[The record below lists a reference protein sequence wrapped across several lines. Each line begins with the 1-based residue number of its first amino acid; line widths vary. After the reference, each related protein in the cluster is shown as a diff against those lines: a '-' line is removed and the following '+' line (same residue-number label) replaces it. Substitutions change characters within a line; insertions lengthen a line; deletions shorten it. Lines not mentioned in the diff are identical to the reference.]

1 MPCGSMWK
9 ISHRLMKVTGGLVMV
24 LVLAFWVTPKD
35 AGAAVTNLTP
45 AETWVMQQVAS
56 GWVADLQARFGQ
68 GEEPRQLRGAFVE
81 ALLTNELPGFKAHRR
96 GVSIKGAIIN
106 DIISLQS
113 AEVPL
118 AVELVDCRFAGVVNF
133 SYCQFKKSLTLDR
146 SHLKGW
152 ANFNGIKVESDAFFN
167 GAIFEDGASFE
178 GAAIA
183 GRLSARGVRFPHP
196 KLGANFN
203 NIQVGNDVD
212 FMNGVFQAGTFFSR
226 MRVQGNLSIFQASF
240 ADSVFFEGSDI
251 GGNLNAIEAHFANPK
266 TPVFLTN
273 VKVGQRGFFTN
284 LVAPAGISMA
294 MAHFLDLFVGSTDP
308 AKTMA
313 YQQLTLDYAVVDRV
327 CDLRNLILDNL
338 SAKKFLGKD
347 LVWLDNVQVKDT
359 AHLESGSY
367 QTLMLINVK
376 WPATPNHVW
385 LDDMT
390 YQNISARRQVNEE
403 APGDWR
409 RLLELANISNFNTQ
423 NYVQLESYFQRR
435 GDKGRADTVY
445 IEGKRRETLQ
455 KWWHPYNL
463 ATLIFWDGLAGYG
476 KKPARTLWVSLL
488 IVFMGTFVF
497 DYRNFDPNFLGGWNW
512 LLQGNRYKTMAVQFF
527 LSLDEFLPGVDLGL
541 AKLWQISKLSFPTLL
556 YYHFHK
562 ICGWIL
568 IPIGLAAVLTQFK

>member
-1 MPCGSMWK
+1 MLK
-9 ISHRLMKVTGGLVMV
+9 LMKQGVGWVWAAII
-24 LVLAFWVTPKD
+24 LAAWINPSG
-35 AGAAVTNLTP
+35 AHAAVTGLTP
-45 AETWVMQQVAS
+45 VETWVMQQVAS
-56 GWVADLQARFGQ
+56 GLVADLQVRFGPAK
-68 GEEPRQLRGAFVE
+68 ESRQLRGAFVE

-96 GVSIKGAIIN
+96 GVSLKGAVISDYIN
-106 DIISLQS
+106 LQS

-118 AVELVDCRFAGVVNF
+118 AVELVDCRFTGGVNF
-133 SYCQFKKSLTLDR
+133 SYCQFKKSLSLDQ
-146 SHLKGW
+146 SQVKGW

-167 GAIFEDGASFE
+167 GSVFEEGASFE

-183 GRLSARGVRFPHP
+183 GRLSAREVRFEHP
-196 KLGANFN
+196 KLGPNFN

-212 FMNGVFQAGTFFSR
+212 FMNGVFRAATFFSR
-226 MRVQGNLSIFQASF
+226 MRIQGNFSIFQASF
-240 ADSVFFEGSDI
+240 ADSAFFEGSDI
-251 GGNLNAIEAHFANPK
+251 GGNLNAIQASFTNSK

-284 LVAPAGISMA
+284 LVSPAGISMA

-308 AKTMA
+308 SKTLA

-327 CDLRNLILDNL
+327 CDLRNLELDNL

-347 LVWLDNVQVKDT
+347 LVWLDNVQIKDA

-367 QTLMLINVK
+367 QTLMLIKVK
-376 WPATPNHVW
+376 WPTLSNHVW

-390 YQNISARRQVNEE
+390 YQNISAREQVNEE
-403 APGDWR
+403 GPGDWR
-409 RLLELANISNFNTQ
+409 KLLDLANISNFNTQ
-423 NYVQLESYFQRR
+423 NYLQLESFFQRR

-463 ATLIFWDGLAGYG
+463 ATLVFWDGLAGYG

-497 DYRNFDPNFLGGWNW
+497 DYRNFDPNFIGGWNW
-512 LLQGNRYKTMAVQFF
+512 LLQGSRYKTMVVQFF

-541 AKLWQISKLSFPTLL
+541 AKLWEISKIPFPTLL

-562 ICGWIL
+562 ISGWVL